1 MTFKGH
7 ICGRNSDLGIK
18 IAACHLTINEKSGA
32 LAMSTDYLSALNAG
46 SGLNVTQIV
55 DALVDAERVP
65 KQKQIDEAKESA
77 TVKISA
83 LGSLKNELSVF
94 QTNANTLDGQIGL
107 ALSSSTSNVVL
118 SRTDSSLAS
127 EFSHTINVSSI
138 ATAQVLNFNN
148 GGSGFNSTTAD
159 IGIDSLTI
167 DLGTWG
173 SGPAFTGN
181 GTSSTLSLT
190 AGSASLTDVK
200 DAINNAGI
208 GVTASIIEVSTG
220 SYSIMLKSP
229 EGLANAMRLT
239 SSLSGVSGEVLKYDP
254 ENNDVLKDSA
264 TQVVAASDA
273 AFTIDGISVTRPSNT
288 ITDLFSG
295 ITLELENISASDMGT
310 NQTIS
315 SRYDEADAFTTLET
329 VVSEVNYLLSF
340 LKEQSKPG
348 ANGEDG
354 GPLHNDHFIRF
365 TENKIKNLTSTAIQG
380 YDDENIYLS
389 NFGVVTELDGTL
401 SIDKN
406 RFGEYFAENPEHFAA
421 ITTSMIRTGDAGITG
436 SAPTDL
442 FTPGVYDLTI
452 SSGTATLTD
461 SNSTSDTMS
470 SGTNRYG
477 YASSTIGA
485 TGLILD
491 TTKTSANTNVYMG
504 RSLLQNL
511 SKYVDDVLAL
521 NGDIDQKIYNLE
533 DDVDDL
539 VKEQEVLDLQIAN
552 QRALYVEKFTAMET
566 AVASFKKTGEFLDNL
581 IKSWNSNN

>member
-1 MTFKGH
+1 
-7 ICGRNSDLGIK
+7 
-18 IAACHLTINEKSGA
+18 
-32 LAMSTDYLSALNAG
+32 MS
-46 SGLNVTQIV
+46 
-55 DALVDAERVP
+55 
-65 KQKQIDEAKESA
+65 
-77 TVKISA
+77 
-83 LGSLKNELSVF
+83 
-94 QTNANTLDGQIGL
+94 
-107 ALSSSTSNVVL
+107 
-118 SRTDSSLAS
+118 
-127 EFSHTINVSSI
+127 
-138 ATAQVLNFNN
+138 
-148 GGSGFNSTTAD
+148 
-159 IGIDSLTI
+159 
-167 DLGTWG
+167 
-173 SGPAFTGN
+173 
-181 GTSSTLSLT
+181 
-190 AGSASLTDVK
+190 
-200 DAINNAGI
+200 
-208 GVTASIIEVSTG
+208 
-220 SYSIMLKSP
+220 
-229 EGLANAMRLT
+229 
-239 SSLSGVSGEVLKYDP
+239 
-254 ENNDVLKDSA
+254 DSA
-264 TQVVAASDA
+264 TQVVAATDA

-295 ITLELENISASDMGT
+295 VTLKLDNISASDMGT

-329 VVSEVNYLLSF
+329 VVSEINYLLSF

-348 ANGEDG
+348 SNGEDG

-380 YDDENIYLS
+380 YDDDSIYLS

-401 SIDKN
+401 SIDEN
-406 RFGEYFAENPEHFAA
+406 RFSEYFAENPEHFAA
-421 ITTSMIRTGDAGITG
+421 VTTSMIRTGDAGITG

-442 FTPGVYDLTI
+442 FTPGVYGLTI

-470 SGTNRYG
+470 AGTNRYG
-477 YASSTIGA
+477 YANSTIGA

>member
-1 MTFKGH
+1 
-7 ICGRNSDLGIK
+7 
-18 IAACHLTINEKSGA
+18 
-32 LAMSTDYLSALNAG
+32 MSTDYLSALNAG

-65 KQKQIDEAKESA
+65 KQKQLDEAKETA

-94 QTNANTLDGQIGL
+94 QTNASALGGQIGL
-107 ALSSSTSNVVL
+107 ALSSSTSNVSL

-127 EFSHTINVSSI
+127 EFSHTINVANI
-138 ATAQVLNFNN
+138 AKSQVLNFNN
-148 GGSGFNSTTAD
+148 NGSGFASTTAN
-159 IGIDSLTI
+159 IGIDQLT
-167 DLGTWG
+167 LEFGTYSG
-173 SGPAFTGN
+173 SSFSAN
-181 GTSSTLSLT
+181 SDYSTTTLNLV
-190 AGSASLTDVK
+190 AGATSLTDVK
-200 DAINNAGI
+200 DAINNAAI
-208 GVTASIIEVSTG
+208 GVTASIIEVSDNNYSLMVKSVEG
-220 SYSIMLKSP
+220 ASQSLRVRSYL
-229 EGLANAMRLT
+229 
-239 SSLSGVSGEVLKYDP
+239 SSSENNVLKYNP
-254 ENNDVLKDSA
+254 GDVASLADTA
-264 TQVVAASDA
+264 TQVVAATNAS
-273 AFTIDGISVTRPSNT
+273 FTVDGVSITRSTNT

-295 ITLELENISASDMGT
+295 VTVELSDVSSSDLST

-315 SRYDEADAFTTLET
+315 SQYSEADALTTLET
-329 VVSEVNYLLSF
+329 VVSEINYLLSF

-348 ANGEDG
+348 SNGEDG

-365 TENKIKNLTSTAIQG
+365 TENKIKNLTSTAIVG
-380 YDDENIYLS
+380 YDNDSVYLS

-401 SIDKN
+401 SIDET
-406 RFGEYFAENPEHFAA
+406 RFKEYFAANPQHFAA
-421 ITTSMIRTGDAGITG
+421 VTTSMIRTNDAGITG

-442 FTPGVYDLTI
+442 FTPGVYGLVI

-477 YASSTIGA
+477 YANSTIGA

-491 TTKTSANTNVYMG
+491 TSKTTADTNVYMG

-511 SKYVDDVLAL
+511 SKYIDDVLTL
-521 NGDIDQKIYNLE
+521 NGDIDEKIFNLE

-539 VKEQEVLDLQIAN
+539 VEEQEALDLQIAN

-566 AVASFKKTGEFLDNL
+566 AVSSFKKTGEFLDNL
-581 IKSWNSNN
+581 IESWNSSN